1 MIENT
6 SSGIFCEKSAVCI
19 LLIFNLLNML
29 RMSSEKHLSVFKITL
44 KYFESFT

>member
-1 MIENT
+1 M
-6 SSGIFCEKSAVCI
+6 FFKKSVICI

-29 RMSSEKHLSVFKITL
+29 RMPFEKHLSVFKITL